1 MSDYSGG
8 GVVGH
13 EISGMRRE
21 QAMFEKEM
29 SSSKDD
35 FAEYLKRVKDDIQ
48 ALNNE
53 MSEVMKVPEGRLY
66 KGKETAPNAFR
77 RFFNRLSN
85 ILK

>member
-8 GVVGH
+8 GVIGH

-29 SSSKDD
+29 ASSKDE

-48 ALNNE
+48 VLNDE
-53 MSEVMKVPEGRLY
+53 MSEVMKVPAERLY
-66 KGKETAPNAFR
+66 KEKAHKEGFKGFLR
-77 RFFNRLSN
+77 KLSN
-85 ILK
+85 IFK

>member
-8 GVVGH
+8 GVIGH

-29 SSSKDD
+29 ASSKND

-48 ALNNE
+48 VLNDE
-53 MSEVMKVPEGRLY
+53 MSDVMKVPADRLNEEKARKEGF
-66 KGKETAPNAFR
+66 KGFLRK
-77 RFFNRLSN
+77 LSN
-85 ILK
+85 IFK